1 MLRPTPSLPTSHAP
15 SDVSSLVE
23 LAARMGVPSDY
34 AIHRFIDRAVHH
46 DGDEGAEPIRR
57 PSASP

>member
-23 LAARMGVPSDY
+23 LAARMGVPSHY
-34 AIHRFIDRAVHH
+34 AIHRFIDRGVQHN
-46 DGDEGAEPIRR
+46 GGGAAPIDRR
-57 PSASP
+57 SATP